1 MENENKKNVSIIELA
16 NNWNDLRYNVVKKNV
31 FVLEKFDETFTDT
44 YEVLKELTKEAT
56 IDKKYMPLI
65 TNVACFA
72 KASTDSEDKR
82 IRAAFILAE
91 RMLNYCISDSSL
103 ATMLPDCALIYSPV
117 ERKELVISFKDVGNS
132 IIDIVT
138 ILE

>member
-1 MENENKKNVSIIELA
+1 MENETKKSISIVELA
-16 NNWNDLRYNVVKKNV
+16 NQWNDLRYHAVKKNI
-31 FVLEKFDETFTDT
+31 FVLEQFEETFYAT
-44 YEVLKELTKEAT
+44 YEKLNELTKEAA

-65 TNVACFA
+65 VNVACFA
-72 KASTDSEDKR
+72 KASSTSEDKR

-103 ATMLPDCALIYSPV
+103 ATMLPDCALIYAPT

-132 IIDIVT
+132 IIDIVN